1 MIISPPIGCLRFDQI
16 KAQAAVAA
24 VAADVKAMAITPLLS
39 LIPALWVLGL
49 LTVILAEAAVPP
61 TLLGMTVLM
70 KEEKNDK
77 YNVA

>member
-1 MIISPPIGCLRFDQI
+1 
-16 KAQAAVAA
+16 
-24 VAADVKAMAITPLLS
+24 MAITPLLS

-61 TLLGMTVLM
+61 TLLGITVLM